1 MCLPPRR
8 TRIGPVQGLTQPLQ
22 PINGVSGDHLNVNI
36 NQFPF
41 DRPLQIPLPSAIPH
55 DEPAVVYQYNCL
67 LFLMALAKMD
77 MVSKSV
83 LDIMTVEA
91 PSGLGL
97 AAPSNEL
104 ALMVGIS
111 PQAVAFNWPS
121 QGIDIQPWIMPGA
134 IDTSTDQDLERIA
147 KKG

>member
-1 MCLPPRR
+1 
-8 TRIGPVQGLTQPLQ
+8 
-22 PINGVSGDHLNVNI
+22 
-36 NQFPF
+36 
-41 DRPLQIPLPSAIPH
+41 
-55 DEPAVVYQYNCL
+55 
-67 LFLMALAKMD
+67 MD

-147 KKG
+147 KKGVSNSLAALQQLEGNGPSPRVGA